1 MIVAYVS
8 LLVREFNSLLFG
20 KIEEGGDVGASVV
33 GFEAFVVFF
42 VAFCRVIAGVE
53 GADVVEISASC
64 FSEF

>member
-1 MIVAYVS
+1 M
-8 LLVREFNSLLFG
+8 LFG

-53 GADVVEISASC
+53 GADVVEVSASC